1 MPPASVTTGPPLV
14 VLAAG
19 LGSRY
24 GGVKQLAGFGPG
36 GEPLL
41 QFALHDA
48 ARAGFSRA
56 VLVIRPEMETDVRG
70 LAEAHLSR
78 VLPVTLA
85 FQRLELDDTPSLPA
99 RQKPWGTAHAVLAVQ
114 GSVDSSFGVINADDF
129 YGRAAFDRLGEF
141 LRAGTGSAA
150 VAFQLGATLPR
161 SGGVNRGII
170 TRHPDGS
177 MASIEEIVDI
187 ERDDEGN
194 IVGRSV
200 EGPRVL
206 GHDAPVSMNM
216 WGFDPQIFAPLAE
229 EFRDFLARA
238 DLVRDEYP
246 LPAAVHRAVR
256 HHEIR
261 VDVLTPES
269 PWFGVTHSDD
279 APTVRAALA
288 RLVAEGQYPSMRP
301 R

>member
-1 MPPASVTTGPPLV
+1 MPPASAPSGPPLV

-24 GGVKQLAGFGPG
+24 GSVKQLAGFGPG

-48 ARAGFSRA
+48 ARAGFGRA
-56 VLVIRPEMETDVRG
+56 VLVIRPEMEGDVRD
-70 LAEAHLSR
+70 LVDARLSR
-78 VLPVTLA
+78 MLPVTLV
-85 FQRLELDDTPSLPA
+85 FQRLELDRRPSPSS
-99 RQKPWGTAHAVLAVQ
+99 RQKPWGTAHAVLAAEDVA
-114 GSVDSSFGVINADDF
+114 DSSFGVINADDF
-129 YGRAAFDRLGEF
+129 YGRAAFDALGAF
-141 LRAGTGSAA
+141 LGAGHGNAA
-150 VAFQLGATLPR
+150 VAFQLGDTLSR

-187 ERDDEGN
+187 ERDDEDN

-200 EGPRVL
+200 DGPRVL
-206 GHDAPVSMNM
+206 GHDTPVSMNM
-216 WGFDPQIFAPLAE
+216 WGFSSEIFGPLAK
-229 EFRDFLARA
+229 EFRDFIARA
-238 DLVRDEYP
+238 DLTLDEYP

-256 HHEIR
+256 HHQIR
-261 VDVLTPES
+261 VDVLTPKS
-269 PWFGVTHSDD
+269 PWFGVTHPDD
-279 APTVRAALA
+279 APSVCAALA
-288 RLVAEGQYPSMRP
+288 RLVAEGHYPNLHP

>member
-1 MPPASVTTGPPLV
+1 MPPASTPSGPPLV

-36 GEPLL
+36 GEALL

-56 VLVIRPEMETDVRG
+56 VLVIRPEMESDVRD
-70 LAEAHLSR
+70 LVKARLSR
-78 VLPVTLA
+78 ILPVTLA
-85 FQRLELDDTPSLPA
+85 FQRLELDGRASLPA
-99 RQKPWGTAHAVLAVQ
+99 RQKPWGTAHAVLAAQDVV
-114 GSVDSSFGVINADDF
+114 GSAFGVINADDF
-129 YGRAAFDRLGEF
+129 YGRAAFHALGRF
-141 LRAGTGSAA
+141 LGAGSGNAA
-150 VAFQLGATLPR
+150 VAFQLGDTLSR

-170 TRHPDGS
+170 TRHADGS

-206 GHDAPVSMNM
+206 AHDTPVSMNM
-216 WGFDPQIFAPLAE
+216 WGFSSAMLAPLAE
-229 EFRDFLARA
+229 EFRDFVARA
-238 DLVRDEYP
+238 DLSRDEYP

-256 HHEIR
+256 HHEVR
-261 VDVLTPES
+261 MDVLTPES
-269 PWFGVTHSDD
+269 PWFGVTHPDD
-279 APTVRAALA
+279 ARSVRAALA
-288 RLVAEGQYPSMRP
+288 RLVAAGHYPDLHP